1 MRGAG
6 RSPARGAIVG
16 VAVAVGATILAG
28 APGDLGFQGAVDQD
42 TYDAIRDELNLPAT
56 FDPTLFISMND
67 TGPAVARTDLGV
79 GEVARQFAAG
89 VVGVNPFGASADR
102 APAEWLLVGPTI
114 VALGLILLLV
124 LRGPPDLR
132 VVAVMSAILA
142 VGLLAVGIV
151 FALRYDVFALEY
163 FGNRRVF
170 SYATIPFVSVG
181 VAAAEAG
188 TRWLGR
194 GRIGERGASI
204 VACVCVLL
212 TAVVLLPL
220 HRIPVSI
227 PDRAAELALLERV
240 ARDVPCDGR
249 VLATHRTLGT
259 FQTIAGHAGVLEGM
273 GPHVRPSVLR
283 LAVGR
288 SSAPRR
294 SSTIRRPVS
303 TISANGAS
311 PRSSWRGGPR
321 RSRSAAIGLRGCRPT
336 ASTASRSCVGGS
348 RTTPVSSTGSW
359 VRSPPG
365 PFPASTVAPASTA
378 TGTRHRAARV
388 VRCPARRRTWRDMS

>member
-1 MRGAG
+1 
-6 RSPARGAIVG
+6 
-16 VAVAVGATILAG
+16 
-28 APGDLGFQGAVDQD
+28 
-42 TYDAIRDELNLPAT
+42 
-56 FDPTLFISMND
+56 
-67 TGPAVARTDLGV
+67 V

-283 LAVGR
+283 LAVGEILR
-288 SSAPRR
+288 AQAFFDDPSAGLDYLRERGVAAIVVARR
-294 SSTIRRPVS
+294 SP
-303 TISANGAS
+303 AFAL
-311 PRSSWRGGPR
+311 GGYR
-321 RSRSAAIGLRGCRPT
+321 
-336 ASTASRSCVGGS
+336 V
-348 RTTPVSSTGSW
+348 
-359 VRSPPG
+359 
-365 PFPASTVAPASTA
+365 
-378 TGTRHRAARV
+378 ARV
-388 VRCPARRRTWRDMS
+388 PPDRFDGIPFLRRWFENDAGVVYRVVGAEPAGSLPRVDGRPGFDCDGDPTPGG